1 MIAVQPK
8 QSALLTRANRLCLGL
23 LFALGACGGEGGS
36 GDDRVVTDSA
46 GIEIITL
53 RLTGDNAGMH
63 EPTLLLD
70 LGLTEGA
77 EEFVLAGVAGAVQLS
92 DGRIVVANGV
102 TSELRFYSET
112 GEFLQRVGHAGEG
125 PGEFRDIAFLDV
137 LPGDTIIVYD
147 ARLRRTSLFGPDPT
161 FIVSHVLADASL
173 PYVGGTMGAGD
184 FGAMQF
190 VGEEEEGLGVY
201 TAPTEVGR
209 INVQGGAFE
218 VFDTIPS
225 GEEARVQYQGRVTRA
240 FRPFGFESDVAAA
253 GERLYVLSSAEDGAI
268 RVYAADG
275 TLQRIIRVE
284 LPQQPADAAAVE
296 AWVES
301 WIASFPAGSPQIE
314 VWWRHGF
321 RETPAPASVPSFR
334 SLVAD
339 EDGNVCAE
347 RYPLTWT
354 GATTYL
360 CFSPD
365 GHFLRSIRLAEGL
378 VRLGPHAFFDPA
390 LEIGADYALGVWQD
404 SLDVQ
409 HVRMYGF

>member
-1 MIAVQPK
+1 
-8 QSALLTRANRLCLGL
+8 LTRADRLSPSI
-23 LFALGACGGEGGS
+23 LFALAACGGEGS
-36 GDDRVVTDSA
+36 VTDDRLVSDSA

-53 RLTGDNAGMH
+53 RMTGDNTEMH

-70 LGLTEGA
+70 LGLAEGA
-77 EEFVLAGVAGAVQLS
+77 EEYVLAGVAGAVQLS
-92 DGRIVVANGV
+92 DGRLVVANGA

-112 GEFLQRVGHAGEG
+112 GEFLQQVGHAGEG

-147 ARLRRTSLFGPDPT
+147 ARLRRTSLFGLDGS
-161 FIVSHVLADASL
+161 FIASHLLADASL
-173 PYVGGTMGAGD
+173 PYVGGPIGPGGL
-184 FGAMQF
+184 GAMNF

-201 TAPTEVGR
+201 TAQTEVGR
-209 INVQGGAFE
+209 INVQRGAFE

-225 GEEARVQYQGRVTRA
+225 GEESRVQYQGRITRA
-240 FRPFGFESDVAAA
+240 FRPFGLESDIAA
-253 GERLYVLSSAEDGAI
+253 GGEKLFVLSSGEDGAI

-284 LPQQPADAAAVE
+284 FPQRPADAAAVE

-301 WIASFPAGSPQIE
+301 WIASFPAGSPQVE
-314 VWWRHGF
+314 AWWRHGF

-334 SLVAD
+334 SLIAD
-339 EDGNVCAE
+339 ENGNACAE

-354 GATTYL
+354 GATTYF
-360 CFSPD
+360 CFSSD
-365 GHFLRSIRLAEGL
+365 GHFRRSIRLGEGP

-390 LEIGADYALGVWQD
+390 LEIGADYVLGVWQD